1 MKSVGEILKKE
12 RLRQNLMIS
21 QIASLIKTKEK
32 NIIAIEENNFTVF
45 NEEIY
50 ALSYVRDYAEIL
62 GLNPD
67 EITPYFRRTI
77 ELQRLKNPE
86 KTSKAEILTQESL
99 IASKLNSAGKNIS
112 KNILSIGTFLII
124 ALFIGF
130 LIFEYQRNILHPELV
145 VSFPSKDIKVKTKTI
160 EVLGKTDPENKIFV
174 NGKEIKLNGNGN
186 FKIKI
191 SLEKGI
197 NKITIKSI
205 NAYEKITEVTR
216 YILLE

>member
-86 KTSKAEILTQESL
+86 KTSKEEILTQESL
-99 IASKLNSAGKNIS
+99 VASKLNSAGKNIS